1 MNNGLEIP
9 KLALGTWLIDND
21 RVAEAVCQAVKIGYR
36 HIDTAQAYG
45 NECGVG
51 EGLRICG
58 VSRDKIFVT
67 SKVAAEHKTY
77 ESAASSIDET
87 LNRMKLDYID
97 MMIIHSPQPWVEVNQ
112 SDNRYFKENKEIW
125 KAMEDAVK
133 AGKIRTIGVSN
144 FLEKDMDNILSD
156 CKISPAVNQI
166 LAHISNTPLK
176 LIDYCKSKNIL
187 VEAYSPIA
195 HGEALK
201 NKAIKEMADKYNKSV
216 AQVILRWLMQR
227 NVVALA
233 KSVHK
238 ERMKENFN
246 IFDFTLNDEDI
257 NKINGLDNS
266 NSLFFSHADPSI
278 VEWFDKMI
286 GERRRNQD
294 SSKEKKE

>member
-144 FLEKDMDNILSD
+144 FLEKDIDNILSD

-176 LIDYCKSKNIL
+176 LIDYCKSKDIL

-201 NKAIKEMADKYNKSV
+201 NKAIKEIGDKYNKSV